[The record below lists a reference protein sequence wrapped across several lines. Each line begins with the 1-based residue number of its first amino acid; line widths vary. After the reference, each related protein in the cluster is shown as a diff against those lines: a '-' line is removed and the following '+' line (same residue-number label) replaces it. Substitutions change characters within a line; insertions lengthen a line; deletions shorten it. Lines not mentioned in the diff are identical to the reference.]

1 MDGSVKEY
9 LRQAIRTRGRV
20 VMTLVNDPASVERAC
35 HMETDLLG
43 VFHTACLHVPLMAGY
58 LPIGDANGTVLEAAG
73 TVLSA
78 AERLPVFAGV
88 CCFDPIRLMGPF
100 LQNLKAQGFSG
111 LVNFP
116 PVGYIDGEL
125 RTNMEGRNF
134 GFAREVNTVELA
146 VRNQWLLPLPMVFTP
161 EEGERMVRAGADML
175 VFHPGFLEN
184 DEPAARAALRAC
196 RLFTAAVRRLAS
208 DAVVLLYV
216 PNYCALQTFEILAE
230 PAPPADGFFLINEN
244 AVF

>member
-1 MDGSVKEY
+1 MDGNVREY
-9 LRQAIRTRGRV
+9 LQQAIQTKGRV
-20 VMTLVNDPASVERAC
+20 VMTLVNDPASVERAV
-35 HMETDLLG
+35 HMETDILG

-58 LPIGDANGTVLEAAG
+58 LPIGDANGTVLEAKRMIFPQ
-73 TVLSA
+73 
-78 AERLPVFAGV
+78 EPPLPVFAGV

-111 LVNFP
+111 MVNFP

-146 VRNQWLLPLPMVFTP
+146 VRNQWLLPLPMVFTQ
-161 EEGERMVRAGADML
+161 EEGERMARAGADML
-175 VFHPGFLEN
+175 VFHPGILEN
-184 DEPAARAALRAC
+184 SWESANAALRKC
-196 RLFTAAVRRLAS
+196 RAFTAAVTRLAP
-208 DAVVLLYV
+208 DAMVLLHV
-216 PNYCALQTFEILAE
+216 PDYCALQTFETLARID
-230 PAPPADGFFLINEN
+230 PPAAGFFLINEN